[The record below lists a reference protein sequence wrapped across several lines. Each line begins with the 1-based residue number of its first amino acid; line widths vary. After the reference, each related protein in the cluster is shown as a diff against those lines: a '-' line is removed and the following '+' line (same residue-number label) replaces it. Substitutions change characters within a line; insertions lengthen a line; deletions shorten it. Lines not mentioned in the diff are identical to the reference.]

1 MATAAGGTGVPDPV
15 RTGGTSGGRPVGLG
29 RLSLRARVVAIA
41 MMLVAV
47 ALVVTQTVLLGVL
60 DRYLTDQVDR
70 QLQQAARVLAVR
82 PMEPNATA
90 APSPQEVPERRL
102 RTPNGLPS
110 RIVATYLTLDGSV
123 VRHAR
128 APGAEDEAGPRLPVL
143 DRSEVAR
150 RDRRAFTTGAAA
162 GGDGRYRVV
171 AVALDDGTG
180 TVVAAQT
187 LRDVDAAV
195 QRMRNVCLT
204 LGAGCLVVL
213 AAAGWFAVRAGLRP
227 LRRIEQTAAAI
238 AAGDLSHRV
247 PEAARGT
254 EIGRLS
260 AALNGMLAQ
269 IETAFEARARSEARM
284 LRFVADAGHELRT
297 PLSSVR
303 GFAELHRLGGL
314 REPDEVAR
322 MMRRIEDEAARMG
335 GLVED
340 LLQLAR
346 LDEQRPLRRDPV
358 DLRML
363 AADALDDIRTL
374 APDRPVSLAGPD
386 GRPARPTEVP
396 GDEPRLRQV
405 VANLVANALR
415 HTPDGTA
422 VDLTV
427 GFLSDGTALFEVRD
441 HGDGL
446 SEADAKRVFERFYR
460 VDSSRSR
467 GNGGGSGLG
476 LAIVAA
482 LVQAHDG
489 TVTASSGTGAAF
501 RVLLPAPRAHA
512 GEFSAQQTLIAG
524 QKPK

>member
-1 MATAAGGTGVPDPV
+1 MAARGALAAAAASARRGKVP
-15 RTGGTSGGRPVGLG
+15 GIG

-41 MMLVAV
+41 MALVAV

-60 DRYLTDQVDR
+60 DRYLTEQVDR
-70 QLQQAARVLAVR
+70 ELHQAARLLSIR
-82 PMEPNATA
+82 PIEPNTT
-90 APSPQEVPERRL
+90 APSTGEVPERRP
-102 RTPNGLPS
+102 RAPNGLPS
-110 RIVATYLTLDGSV
+110 RIVASYLTPDGSL
-123 VRHAR
+123 VRQVR
-128 APGAEDEAGPRLPVL
+128 APGAEDEAGPKLPVL
-143 DRSEVAR
+143 DQAAVAR
-150 RDRRAFTTGAAA
+150 LAREAFTTGAAD
-162 GGDGRYRVV
+162 DGSERYRVI
-171 AVALDDGTG
+171 AVPLADGTG
-180 TVVAAQT
+180 TAVVAQS
-187 LRDVDAAV
+187 LHDVDAAV
-195 QRMRNVCLT
+195 ERMRNVCLG

-213 AAAGWFAVRAGLRP
+213 AVAGWFAVRAGLRP

-247 PEAARGT
+247 PAGAAGT

-269 IETAFEARARSEARM
+269 IETAFEARAQSEARM

-314 REPDEVAR
+314 RSPAEVDR
-322 MMRRIEDEAARMG
+322 MMRRIEDEAARMT

-346 LDEQRPLRRDPV
+346 LDEQRPLRRDAV
-358 DLRML
+358 DLRIL

-374 APDRPVSLAGPD
+374 APSRPVSLTGPD
-386 GRPARPTEVP
+386 GRPAQPTEVS

-405 VANLVANALR
+405 VANLVSNALR
-415 HTPDGTA
+415 HTPEGTA

-427 GFLSDGTALFEVRD
+427 GRLPDGTALLEVRD
-441 HGDGL
+441 HGEGL
-446 SEADAKRVFERFYR
+446 SASDAKRVFERFYR

-467 GNGGGSGLG
+467 GSGGGSGLG

-489 TVTASSGTGAAF
+489 TVTAGPGPDGGAAF
-501 RVLLPAPRAHA
+501 RVVLPAGRP
-512 GEFSAQQTLIAG
+512 
-524 QKPK
+524 

>member
-1 MATAAGGTGVPDPV
+1 MT
-15 RTGGTSGGRPVGLG
+15 
-29 RLSLRARVVAIA
+29 
-41 MMLVAV
+41 LVTV

-60 DRYLTDQVDR
+60 DRCLTDQVDR
-70 QLQQAARVLAVR
+70 QLRQAAHVLALR
-82 PMEPNATA
+82 PMEPGAA
-90 APSPQEVPERRL
+90 APSLSPSASPSEIPEIPERRL

-110 RIVATYLTLDGSV
+110 RIVATYLTLDGAV
-123 VRHAR
+123 VRHVR

-143 DRSEVAR
+143 GRSEVAG
-150 RDRRAFTTGAAA
+150 RDRKAFTTGAAP

-171 AVALDDGTG
+171 AVPLDDGTG

-195 QRMRNVCLT
+195 RRMRNVCLG

-213 AAAGWFAVRAGLRP
+213 ASAGWFAVRAGLRP
-227 LRRIEQTAAAI
+227 LRRIELTAAAI

-247 PEAARGT
+247 PAAAPGT

-314 REPDEVAR
+314 REPHEVAR

-363 AADALDDIRTL
+363 AADALDDIRSL
-374 APDRPVSLAGPD
+374 APDRPVSLTGPD
-386 GRPARPTEVP
+386 GRPARPTEVL

-427 GFLSDGTALFEVRD
+427 GLLPDGTALFEVRD

-446 SEADAKRVFERFYR
+446 SETDAKRVFERFYR

-489 TVTASSGTGAAF
+489 TVTADSGPGAAF
-501 RVLLPAPRAHA
+501 RVLLPAPASDPAASPTRTP
-512 GEFSAQQTLIAG
+512 G
-524 QKPK
+524 